1 MATLKEIKDRKAS
14 IKSINKI
21 TTALKLVSTAKAQKN
36 LKALNQFK
44 PFYLTLN
51 KILFSLSKEVSQHL
65 KSDDSNKTL
74 WIVFTSDLGL
84 AGGFN
89 SLLIKE
95 FINQINLNNDEVI
108 VFGNKGKQ
116 LLTSRLGS
124 DKIKHFTFFTSE
136 SFLAKLGDN
145 NDIVDQLEAKVTNKF
160 KIKVIYNKYVNQ
172 ITTNITIKQVL
183 PLDLTENDLEP
194 TEEFTKENGLEIN
207 PQIIFEPSAHG
218 IMPQIIEFYLAAS
231 LNYFYRNSLASEE
244 SSRRNAMENASTNS
258 EEMIKELSKQFNRVR
273 QSKITQEIA
282 ELLSGS

>member
-21 TTALKLVSTAKAQKN
+21 TTALKLVSTAKAQRR
-36 LKALNQFK
+36 LKDLNQFK

-51 KILFSLSKEVSQHL
+51 KILSSLSKEVEQYL
-65 KSDDSNKTL
+65 KTDDFDRTL
-74 WIVFTSDLGL
+74 WIVFSSDLGL

-95 FINQINLNNDEVI
+95 FINQINLETDQVI

-124 DKIKHFTFFTSE
+124 ASISEFTFYSSE
-136 SFLAKLGDN
+136 SFLENVSDS
-145 NDIVDQLEAKVTNKF
+145 DFVDFLEDKIANKF
-160 KIKVIYNKYVNQ
+160 KIKVIFNKYVNQ
-172 ITTNITIKQVL
+172 ITTDITINQVL
-183 PLDLTENDLEP
+183 PLLLSELDLE

-218 IMPQIIEFYLAAS
+218 IMPQIIEFYLSAS